1 MRITHIIKV
10 GVFASWCLSALALAQ
25 STSTP
30 SGVEFEFSVMGSDR
44 MRDVGYAQIK
54 AEARAKPRP
63 VAADFEIKPLR
74 VSSQGRSDL
83 YSYEGTMPV
92 RLVATQTS
100 EGMVS
105 ATRMIGSIATGPIP
119 KRALIFL
126 RPAVD
131 GAAKVDLLDDSPTAF
146 PARHI
151 RIVNLAGQLVQG
163 SLNGNSFR
171 VDQTVTVLPP
181 QRVTESV
188 KVGVAYERLDRP
200 VVVFDQSLRVGQN
213 ERILLVFLPPFRAG
227 ADVRVRVV
235 RDQVQ
240 EPNEAEG
247 K

>member
-54 AEARAKPRP
+54 A
-63 VAADFEIKPLR
+63 
-74 VSSQGRSDL
+74 
-83 YSYEGTMPV
+83 
-92 RLVATQTS
+92 
-100 EGMVS
+100 
-105 ATRMIGSIATGPIP
+105 
-119 KRALIFL
+119 
-126 RPAVD
+126 D